1 MSRPHRCTVRRTID
15 AAALVLTVLAAWF
28 LWPASL
34 GGSNRF
40 IVVEGQSMEPTFHLG
55 DLVLLHVG
63 TTPRIGNVIVFRIP
77 HGEPA
82 AGLLIIH
89 RIIGSR
95 ADGTFVTQGDNRNT
109 PDPFHIHR
117 SDIMGSPR
125 RSIPHLGRLIGLLS
139 SPMIVA
145 IAAGLLSTLLLWPR
159 PNDRHAQAL
168 PIDLELD
175 ADGWT
180 GVVLSEQ
187 LISEAQEW
195 LRTQLNP
202 VTQPAALLDDPA
214 SLSNHLG
221 RLVVGAIA
229 VDKRCLPRQ

>member
-1 MSRPHRCTVRRTID
+1 MSRPHLCTVRRAID
-15 AAALVLTVLAAWF
+15 VAALVLTVLAAWS

-34 GGSNRF
+34 GGSSRF

-63 TTPRIGNVIVFRIP
+63 TAPQIGNVIVFRIP
-77 HGEPA
+77 RGEPA

-89 RIIGSR
+89 RIIGR
-95 ADGTFVTQGDNRNT
+95 RDDGTFVTQGDNRRT

-117 SDIMGSPR
+117 SDILGSPS
-125 RSIPHLGRLIGLLS
+125 RSIPHLGRFIGLLS

-159 PNDRHAQAL
+159 RDDRNGQAL
-168 PIDLELD
+168 AIDLELD
-175 ADGWT
+175 ADGWS

-187 LISEAQEW
+187 LIREAEEW

-202 VTQPAALLDDPA
+202 VTQPE
-214 SLSNHLG
+214 
-221 RLVVGAIA
+221 R
-229 VDKRCLPRQ
+229 

>member
-1 MSRPHRCTVRRTID
+1 MSRPHLCTVRRAID
-15 AAALVLTVLAAWF
+15 VAALVLTVLAAWF

-34 GGSNRF
+34 GGSSRF

-63 TTPRIGNVIVFRIP
+63 TAPRIGNVIVFRIP

-89 RIIGSR
+89 RIIGR
-95 ADGTFVTQGDNRNT
+95 RDDGTFVTQGDNRRT
-109 PDPFHIHR
+109 PDQFHIHR

-125 RSIPHLGRLIGLLS
+125 RSIPHLGRIIGLLS
-139 SPMIVA
+139 NPMIVG
-145 IAAGLLSTLLLWPR
+145 IAAGLLGTLLLWPR
-159 PNDRHAQAL
+159 RNDRHAQAL

-175 ADGWT
+175 ADGWS

-187 LISEAQEW
+187 LISEAEEW

-202 VTQPAALLDDPA
+202 VTPRGALEEPV
-214 SLSNHLG
+214 SL
-221 RLVVGAIA
+221 
-229 VDKRCLPRQ
+229 

>member
-1 MSRPHRCTVRRTID
+1 MSRPHLCTVRRAID
-15 AAALVLTVLAAWF
+15 VAALVLTVLAAWF

-34 GGSNRF
+34 GGSSRF

-63 TTPRIGNVIVFRIP
+63 TAPRIGNVIVFRIP

-89 RIIGSR
+89 RIIGR
-95 ADGTFVTQGDNRNT
+95 RDDGTFVTQGDNRRT
-109 PDPFHIHR
+109 PDQFHIHR

-125 RSIPHLGRLIGLLS
+125 RSIPHLGRIIGLLS
-139 SPMIVA
+139 NPMIVG
-145 IAAGLLSTLLLWPR
+145 IAAGLLGTLLLWPR
-159 PNDRHAQAL
+159 RNDRHAQAL

-175 ADGWT
+175 ADGWS

-187 LISEAQEW
+187 LIRDAEDW
-195 LRTQLNP
+195 LRTQLHA
-202 VTQPAALLDDPA
+202 VTQP
-214 SLSNHLG
+214 G
-221 RLVVGAIA
+221 R
-229 VDKRCLPRQ
+229 